1 MAAWA
6 GKGVGYVDTTLGIG
20 CCWRSRQGATDEV
33 GLVGEGLGMPVV
45 VYATPGGA
53 AVGAVCFRGKGL
65 GKVDATLGIG
75 CHWRS
80 RQGAPE
86 EVGSWAL

>member
-20 CCWRSRQGATDEV
+20 CCWRSRQGATDAV
-33 GLVGEGLGMPVV
+33 GLVGEGLGMRVV

-53 AVGAVCFRGKGL
+53 AVGAGRVPLRK
-65 GKVDATLGIG
+65 
-75 CHWRS
+75 
-80 RQGAPE
+80 
-86 EVGSWAL
+86 WALGGMSE